1 MLKWFRKQN
10 TEEEND
16 TETLLSEMDTVA
28 MALERSREE
37 GLEVEVVTWALR
49 YMKENP
55 SLTISEAITMGYYE
69 WSK

>member
-1 MLKWFRKQN
+1 MFKWFKKQDKDENN
-10 TEEEND
+10 TEM
-16 TETLLSEMDTVA
+16 LVSEMDAVA
-28 MALERSREE
+28 IALEQSREE

-69 WSK
+69 WVK